1 MNVLEIVSLVL
12 NLVFGT
18 GFIVTLVT
26 LKSARS
32 EADAKAKL
40 AVSEYKTNEIQNVE
54 SAIKIWREMAEQMSD
69 KYDEVI
75 HELDKLR
82 KEVNRLNRIN
92 TRIMK
97 LLDKITPENMEIIVE
112 QIKEEIK
119 NESKD
124 ELHISHNN

>member
-54 SAIKIWREMAEQMSD
+54 SAIKIWRQMAEQMSD

-97 LLDKITPENMEIIVE
+97 LLDKITPDNMETIVE

>member
-97 LLDKITPENMEIIVE
+97 LLDKITPDNMEIIVE